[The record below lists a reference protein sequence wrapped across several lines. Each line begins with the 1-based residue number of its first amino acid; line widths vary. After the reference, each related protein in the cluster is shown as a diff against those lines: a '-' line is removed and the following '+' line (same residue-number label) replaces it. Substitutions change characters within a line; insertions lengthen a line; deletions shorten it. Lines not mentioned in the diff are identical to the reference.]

1 MAIADSIRRI
11 HGPSMSKLIHAFGAF
26 GAGLRLLLALAG
38 AACWVLALPSPGLWA
53 LAPLAPA
60 ALLVASS
67 GVGFAARLGL
77 GTAFGAAAAYGIW
90 GWMFEVV
97 GFGLSHSLVLAV
109 YLGAYPAAFAACL
122 PALRRSRIPF
132 AWAAAA
138 LWTALDV
145 LRARAGFLAFP
156 WGSLGQ
162 AQAPDLPLLQ
172 TAAVLGE
179 EGVTFLVV
187 LLGAALAEAIV
198 TRRLRPLVLPAG
210 AVAFAC
216 AAGALRLASGGGA
229 PPVRVAAV
237 QPAILREERATR
249 DGERATLLRLEKLT
263 REAAT
268 ARPALIVWP
277 ETSVRNRTGDGSL
290 FEWVQGLADG
300 NDATLIVG
308 VSQAEKFPTSD
319 AAGGT
324 RFGVRQTNLA
334 AVFAPGGSAAPEIY
348 SKTLLVPFAEYLPS
362 PSFPWPSWLV
372 GKTFDVVPGDG
383 PAVFRL
389 ADGTPFAPL
398 ICWENLFAD
407 FSRRSVARGARLLVQ
422 LTNDNWFGATAAP
435 VQHDAASVL
444 RAVENGVPVVVSSNT
459 GPSIVADAQGRVLS
473 LSPRLFEPAVVSAAV
488 APGAAPTPYARGGW
502 LFGAAAAAAAAAAV
516 LDGSR
521 RRRDIGR
528 S

>member
-1 MAIADSIRRI
+1 
-11 HGPSMSKLIHAFGAF
+11 MSKLIHALGPF

-38 AACWVLALPSPGLWA
+38 AACWVLALPSAGLWA

-60 ALLVASS
+60 ALVVAAS
-67 GVGFAARLGL
+67 GLGL
-77 GTAFGAAAAYGIW
+77 PARIGLGYAFGAAAAYGIW

-97 GFGLSHSLVLAV
+97 GFGLAHSVVLAV
-109 YLGAYPAAFAACL
+109 YLGAYPAVFAALL
-122 PALRRSRIPF
+122 PLLRRSRFPF
-132 AWAAAA
+132 AAGAAA

-145 LRARAGFLAFP
+145 LRAHAGFLAFP

-162 AQAPDLPLLQ
+162 AQTPNLPLLQ
-172 TAAVLGE
+172 TASVLGE

-198 TRRLRPLVLPAG
+198 TRRPRPLVLPAG
-210 AVAFAC
+210 LVALAC

-229 PPVRVAAV
+229 PLLRVAAV

-249 DGERATLLRLEKLT
+249 DGERATLRRLEKLT

-277 ETSVRNRTGDGSL
+277 ETAVRSLTERPDL
-290 FEWVQGLADG
+290 FEWVQSLARETG
-300 NDATLIVG
+300 ATMVVG
-308 VSQAEKFPTSD
+308 ASRSEKFPSED

-324 RFGVRQTNLA
+324 GFRLRQTNLA
-334 AVFAPGGSAAPEIY
+334 AVFTSGGSAAPVIY
-348 SKTLLVPFAEYLPS
+348 SKTLLVPFAEYLPA

-383 PAVFRL
+383 PTVLRL

-407 FSRRSVARGARLLVQ
+407 FSRRSVAGGARILVQ

-435 VQHDAASVL
+435 LQHDAASVL

-459 GPSIVADAQGRVLS
+459 GPSLVADAKGRVLARA
-473 LSPRLFEPAVVSAAV
+473 PRIFEPAFVSAAV
-488 APGAAPTPYARGGW
+488 SPGGGATPFSRGGW
-502 LFGAAAAAAAAAAV
+502 LFGAFASAAAAAAV
-516 LDGSR
+516 LDGWR
-521 RRRDIGR
+521 RRRESAR
-528 S
+528 A